1 MSEQPEMADPPV
13 VYLVVRQS
21 PDCHSRMVEI
31 MGACM
36 TLADADALREYIF
49 KRKGVRCHVEWL
61 HPEPP
66 SKGVDHG
73 K

>member
-1 MSEQPEMADPPV
+1 MSDPLV

-21 PDCHSRMVEI
+21 PDCSPRMVEI

-36 TLADADALREYIF
+36 TLEDADHLREYIF
-49 KRKGVRCHVEWL
+49 EKKGQRCHVEWL
-61 HPEPP
+61 HPEEPGQW
-66 SKGVDHG
+66 KE